1 MSQADE
7 LNVEDESTQSGAF
20 PVCQTGWIKNG
31 CEQSL
36 AIKELQITDNHLLR
50 KIGIKCNW
58 PLVALFLYRLDTGK
72 GLQKSETIHQDSIKP
87 HLFTVLLPISF
98 HLPLHSGP

>member
-50 KIGIKCNW
+50 KIGMKDSKKVNAIG
-58 PLVALFLYRLDTGK
+58 LLLLFFCTDLTQGK
-72 GLQKSETIHQDSIKP
+72 AFRNLRQ
-87 HLFTVLLPISF
+87 FTNTR
-98 HLPLHSGP
+98 